1 MPARVKKIR
10 HDEDTRL
17 RIKVGNI
24 LNRLEKAYNGEIEL
38 SQTQV
43 NIAKLLLAKVL
54 PDLTSVEHSGEV
66 TNNYVARIP
75 QRQGDVETWLK
86 SASGNLN
93 QALKPH

>member
-1 MPARVKKIR
+1 MPARVRKIR

-54 PDLTSVEHSGEV
+54 PDLSSVEHTGEV
-66 TNNYVARIP
+66 THSYVARIP
-75 QRQGDVETWLK
+75 PVEKTTDDWLNK
-86 SASGNLN
+86 NTSVTRT
-93 QALKPH
+93 H